1 MSGDS
6 YHIGDQVSMYG
17 GTGNQGIVHNTFG
30 SSGAEPASPE
40 LQEAV
45 QELLRLLGD
54 LREQLPPVSA
64 RVLDDN
70 LPALT
75 GEAGA
80 RQPEERHRALM
91 AVAGIAATVSTVGEP
106 VVEAVRKVLELLAAA

>member
-45 QELLRLLGD
+45 QELLRLL
-54 LREQLPPVSA
+54 
-64 RVLDDN
+64 VLDDN

>member
-1 MSGDS
+1 MSGDN
-6 YHIGDQVSMYG
+6 VNMYG
-17 GTGNQGIVHNTFG
+17 GTGNTGIQNNHF
-30 SSGAEPASPE
+30 SPAGAASVSPE

-45 QELLRLLGD
+45 RELLGLIEE
-54 LREQLPPVSA
+54 LRGQLPPASA

-75 GEAGA
+75 GDSDAPQA
-80 RQPEERHRALM
+80 PEDRHRALL

-106 VVEAVRKVLELLAAA
+106 VVEAVKKVLGLLGAA